1 MPHMEYFM
9 FLALLFS
16 FYSFY
21 SNKAGTGTDAVPVK
35 GLESSWQP
43 AGKLPAVN
51 VAR

>member
-1 MPHMEYFM
+1 M

-16 FYSFY
+16 FYHYRVFN